1 MSRIDR
7 QWKQDCQARLPLM
20 PASQSIAHTELIHP
34 LRSRRDISLF
44 ALDNHLVA
52 LSVDRAW
59 LKGSTSQEED
69 LLQEVNRKS
78 LGNVQLSTITTTLF
92 AKLARM
98 AEVKGSSSIAD
109 KAGIVQ

>member
-34 LRSRRDISLF
+34 LRSRRDISPL
-44 ALDNHLVA
+44 ALDNISWRSL
-52 LSVDRAW
+52 VDRVW

-69 LLQEVNRKS
+69 LYQGLHMKS
-78 LGNVQLSTITTTLF
+78 LGDASQLPSTATLF

-109 KAGIVQ
+109 KAGTMQ